1 MAKSEINTASRT
13 IKMESITPALAEE
26 YLDTMP
32 HNRRTRQRVIN
43 DLVGAIKGNSWFPT
57 IEPIHFDEAGALRNG
72 QHRMWAIVETGKTLD
87 VLVVRG
93 ATEEEIDAIDT
104 GSPRL
109 TGDVLTLRHGMAEG
123 DVVATVLKHLWS
135 LNQGGIPT
143 GGGGGLRRR
152 GAPNNHQMA
161 QYYLEH
167 PHLLASVRYVNET
180 PIVRKM
186 GPRGTMALCHYLIS
200 QAGGVRAQEFWHC
213 LAQAIYVG
221 NNDPVYR
228 LRERL
233 TKAKNAGTPRGGAKS
248 DKLDVTEMSALI
260 IKAWNAWVTNTPVQL
275 LRWQRFGDRAEMY
288 PTPWA
293 MSHEA

>member
-1 MAKSEINTASRT
+1 MAKLEINTASRT

-180 PIVRKM
+180 PAIRKM
-186 GPRGTMALCHYLIS
+186 AAKGTMALCHYLIT
-200 QAGGVRAQEFWHC
+200 QAGGDRAHEFWRC
-213 LAQAIYVG
+213 LAMAIYAS

-233 TKAKNAGTPRGGAKS
+233 TRAKNASARRGGAKA
-248 DKLDVTEMSALI
+248 DRLDVTETSALI
-260 IKAWNAWVTNTPVQL
+260 IKSWNNWINNNDVQL
-275 LRWQRFGDRAEMY
+275 LRWQRFGDHAEIY
-288 PTPWA
+288 PVPHSLA
-293 MSHEA
+293 